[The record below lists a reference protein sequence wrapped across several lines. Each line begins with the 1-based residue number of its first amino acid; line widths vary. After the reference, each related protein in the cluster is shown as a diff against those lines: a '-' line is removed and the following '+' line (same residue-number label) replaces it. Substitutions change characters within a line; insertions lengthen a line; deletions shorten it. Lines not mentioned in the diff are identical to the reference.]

1 MRMFDL
7 TYREPAYDHATRLTD
22 STYVAIETSCVD
34 VASQRLDLCTG
45 YKISREMPMIMCY
58 TRATGSLSPL
68 CHVVD
73 MAFEPRNDWDQVVSH
88 HSLEVVK
95 LLKG

>member
-1 MRMFDL
+1 MPMFDL
-7 TYREPAYDHATRLTD
+7 TYHELAYDHATRLTD
-22 STYVAIETSCVD
+22 STYIAIETSCVD

-45 YKISREMPMIMCY
+45 YKISREMHMIMCY
-58 TRATGSLSPL
+58 TRATESLSPL
-68 CHVVD
+68 CHLLN
-73 MAFEPRNDWDQVVSH
+73 MAFEPRNVWDQVVSH